1 MNMVDSITL
10 ENVGDD
16 HEQVGD
22 EMKGSIQR
30 WLDAEWM
37 EQEIH
42 VKMAESCKISYVQAR
57 NDGIDD
63 LMAIMVK
70 VADDLHS
77 KWEEYDKD
85 AFVNN
90 WDIAN
95 YVSDYLT
102 SRTGSE
108 RCECSAKIH

>member
-1 MNMVDSITL
+1 MVDSITVESL
-10 ENVGDD
+10 GDD
-16 HEQVGD
+16 HEKVGE

-37 EQEIH
+37 EQEVH
-42 VKMAESCKISYVQAR
+42 VKMGESCKRSYIKCR
-57 NDGIDD
+57 EEGHDD
-63 LMAIMVK
+63 LMTIMVTI
-70 VADDLHS
+70 ADDLQED
-77 KWEEYDKD
+77 WYELYDAD

-102 SRTGSE
+102 ALSGSE
-108 RCECSAKIH
+108 TCECSSKIH